1 VSNKASASA
10 SRNTAILV
18 VPPSNTEKSR
28 IITVVKNTKMQDLT
42 AALDSSCFT
51 FNNEEEYVEA
61 KVGTAKKELPQSQGA
76 SLVGVS

>member
-1 VSNKASASA
+1 M
-10 SRNTAILV
+10 
-18 VPPSNTEKSR
+18 
-28 IITVVKNTKMQDLT
+28 VKNTKMQDLT